1 MNKMAALKDMMA
13 IGSPEGRARIAAPT
27 AELRQDIRH
36 SNGEKRGTSR

>member
-1 MNKMAALKDMMA
+1 MKNMAALKDMMA